1 MRNNFDLNAMNTSLG
16 PNLMNGPTGFQQ
28 QSVGTNPLGL
38 NINRP
43 PLNQNLMDTQ
53 MPRMNMQNND
63 QAAQLVSFNITSI
76 IVPTENSTL
85 LVLTYLL
92 YDNDQVL
99 QRIDL

>member
-1 MRNNFDLNAMNTSLG
+1 
-16 PNLMNGPTGFQQ
+16 
-28 QSVGTNPLGL
+28 
-38 NINRP
+38 
-43 PLNQNLMDTQ
+43 MDTQ